1 MSVDACTCAG
11 CGQPRPEEQGP
22 CAACGDTRRVLAVSA
37 HATVTA
43 TATVSA
49 GVKRGPPSWTY
60 FYMIGG
66 IVLAVALTVISV
78 LDFTGWAKAITIL
91 VVSVIILTAFADSG
105 RLHNGLL
112 RLKASYEYRMR

>member
-1 MSVDACTCAG
+1 MTVDECICAG

-22 CAACGDTRRVLAVSA
+22 CVACGDTRRILAVSA

-43 TATVSA
+43 TATVST
-49 GVKRGPPSWTY
+49 GVKRGQQRWAY

-78 LDFTGWAKAITIL
+78 FEFTGSAKAITIL

-105 RLHNGLL
+105 RLHNWLL
-112 RLKASYEYRMR
+112 RLKASYEDRMR